1 MNVSRLLSV
10 LAAGLV
16 CGLAGLAVFDHVG
29 GAKLTALAQSP
40 SPVGAWWGIARPCP
54 AVGDDAGHAALCESI
69 CGTCP
74 NIPGTLPPEV
84 PMMPSIL
91 GDGNVVVNDAG
102 SIPIFHTTAQGQW
115 AQDNDKSVLQ
125 IAGRT
130 RYQASFVWL
139 QGSADQ
145 ISVRGLRPSIDR
157 QFVGVARPRFVTFF
171 DEKTPDDMQGFIQ
184 PHFFPIT
191 DEKGIVNVLPSTATT
206 AFLTNHYPAL
216 NFLAPLPKGCD
227 PSKGCLGTF
236 HFTIHRIKPNVPN

>member
-1 MNVSRLLSV
+1 MKSSLLMSV
-10 LAAGLV
+10 GAAALFVGL
-16 CGLAGLAVFDHVG
+16 GVG
-29 GAKLTALAQSP
+29 VVLNQVRGPKVTVHADDP

-54 AVGDDAGHAALCESI
+54 ALGDDAAHAQLCQDI
-69 CGTCP
+69 CGACP
-74 NIPGTLPPEV
+74 NIPGALPPEV

-102 SIPIFHTTAQGQW
+102 SIAVFHTTAQGQW
-115 AQDNDKSVLQ
+115 AQDSDPTVLQ

-139 QGSADQ
+139 QGTPDELV
-145 ISVRGLRPSIDR
+145 VRGLRPAINR
-157 QFVGVARPRFVTFF
+157 QFAGVARPRFVTFF
-171 DEKTPDDMQGFIQ
+171 DPKTPDDMQGFIQ

-191 DEKGIVNVLPSTATT
+191 DANGIVNVLPSTTT
-206 AFLTNHYPAL
+206 YESNHYPAL
-216 NFLAPLPKGCD
+216 NFLGPLPKGCD